1 MKGAVNE
8 QLSGTCA
15 PYWYCTGG
23 CHFRSDSNISKERT
37 KSGIYLPKSED
48 KKEGL
53 VVEVGTLKDG
63 SLIPLKKGDKII
75 YGGYSSEEYEVD
87 GEKLLIIDFKDVLA
101 RIQE

>member
-1 MKGAVNE
+1 MRLIPLG
-8 QLSGTCA
+8 
-15 PYWYCTGG
+15 
-23 CHFRSDSNISKERT
+23 ERVVLKQIPAEEKT

-63 SLIPLKKGDKII
+63 SLIPLKKGDKVI

-87 GEKLLIIDFKDVLA
+87 GEKLLIVDFKDILA
-101 RIQE
+101 RVETEGGM